1 MGRKVCLDTS
11 FLIELVKGNPQTRLD
26 IQKIEA
32 EYALSTVTIFEMW
45 AGKKTEENLLAA
57 ISEFTL
63 LDFNFESAKLAGTI
77 YKELRKRGVS
87 LDMRDVFIAAICI
100 KNNFELLTINKKHF
114 QRIGEFGLVLA
125 N

>member
-1 MGRKVCLDTS
+1 MGRKACLDTS